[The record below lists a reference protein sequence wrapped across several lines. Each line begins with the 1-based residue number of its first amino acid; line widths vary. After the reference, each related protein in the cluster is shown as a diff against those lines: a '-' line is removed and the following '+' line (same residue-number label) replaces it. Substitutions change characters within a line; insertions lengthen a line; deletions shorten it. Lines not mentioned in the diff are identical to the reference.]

1 MAEVMA
7 EVKVMAV
14 HMKCDKCGEGLM
26 ESADNL
32 AYAGNPPQYRH
43 KCNKCGYE
51 AYYSKRYPL
60 QQFVLKEPFKEI
72 EKDEVE
78 QIG

>member
-14 HMKCDKCGEGLM
+14 HMKCDECGEGLM
-26 ESADNL
+26 ESVDNL

-43 KCNKCGYE
+43 KCNKCGHE
-51 AYYSKRYPL
+51 AYYPQRYPY
-60 QQFVLKEPFKEI
+60 QRFMLKEPFRE
-72 EKDEVE
+72 EAAGEMG
-78 QIG
+78 Q